1 MLKSEMREFN
11 NRAINST
18 TVAFDDL
25 KAKMEMRLKK
35 LEENIFKAI
44 GQRPTDSSISNEQA
58 DTQEI
63 LKKQKRYA
71 ACVEWQTKRRLAK
84 SAQDRGAC
92 PRKTGTGSPI
102 SRHD

>member
-44 GQRPTDSSISNEQA
+44 
-58 DTQEI
+58 
-63 LKKQKRYA
+63 
-71 ACVEWQTKRRLAK
+71 
-84 SAQDRGAC
+84 
-92 PRKTGTGSPI
+92 
-102 SRHD
+102 